1 MPNLLIPFRF
11 ALGLAALLAGVWL
24 VYAPGLNAAFRLD
37 DFQNLGL
44 LDQVVDLDTLLL
56 FVTSGSA
63 GPGGRPVALASFLLN
78 QVAWPVDPSA
88 FLKTNLQIHLL
99 NGVLLAWLTLQ
110 LARRRGLAEGTASVA
125 ALAASAL
132 WLLHPMFASTTLYA
146 VQRMTS
152 LSVTFVLAGL
162 VGYVAARGVAARRP
176 LAGAAGIV
184 AAIGLGTTLA
194 FFSKENGAL
203 LPALA
208 WLVDAA
214 FFRGEPD
221 EPRRLRHVR
230 IAMTRLPALAIV
242 TYAAYK
248 LPSMPA
254 AYVGRDFTLGER
266 LLTECRVLFDYL
278 RLLLMPVRS
287 SLGLFH
293 DDYEISRSLVDPP
306 GTLTAVVGWAAL
318 VVVAVAA
325 RRRAPLFAFAVGWF
339 LVAHSVESSVFPLEL
354 YFEHRN
360 YLPAAGLAVAAALAV
375 AGLEIRLRRLAFWV
389 GAAYVGL
396 LSFVLFE
403 TATQWGEPSV
413 AATLWYLEHPNSE
426 RALQTYAQSLAAARR
441 FDALTVLFEDAVAR
455 FPDKAAYP
463 LQLLITRC
471 IANQPP
477 TPADL
482 TNAAAVAQ
490 RARIN
495 YAAGDSL
502 DKLANLA
509 IDGDCGG
516 LGKADVRVLAD
527 AFLANPQYRGNG
539 VVAYQLYLLKARLY
553 DAEGDFGRTLESLES
568 AQSARDYPEVN
579 LMIAAVLTSK
589 GRYDEALAG
598 LDAAAARLPPYAPSS
613 RVWRRKI
620 DELRQAIVKLKP
632 MKR

>member
-1 MPNLLIPFRF
+1 MPNLLIPFHF
-11 ALGLAALLAGVWL
+11 ACGLAMLLAGVWL
-24 VYAPGLNAAFRLD
+24 VYAPGLDAAFRLD

-44 LDQVVDLDTLLL
+44 LDQVDDLDTLLL

-88 FLKTNLQIHLL
+88 FLKTNLLIHLL
-99 NGVLLAWLTLQ
+99 NGVLLAWLTLL
-110 LARRRGLAEGTASVA
+110 LARRRSIAEGPASVA
-125 ALAASAL
+125 ALAAGAL

-162 VGYVAARGVAARRP
+162 VGYVAARGVATRRP
-176 LAGAAGIV
+176 WVGAVGIV

-214 FFRGEPD
+214 FFKGNPEAPRWL
-221 EPRRLRHVR
+221 RRLRVG
-230 IAMTRLPALAIV
+230 MTRLPALAIV
-242 TYAAYK
+242 AYAAYK
-248 LPSMPA
+248 LPTMPA

-306 GTLTAVVGWAAL
+306 GTLAAVVGWMAL
-318 VVVAVAA
+318 VAGAVAA

-360 YLPAAGLAVAAALAV
+360 YLPAAGLAMAAALAV

-389 GAAYVGL
+389 GSAYVGL

-403 TATQWGEPSV
+403 TATQWGEPGV
-413 AATLWYLEHPNSE
+413 AATLWYREHPNSE
-426 RALQTYAQSLAAARR
+426 RALQTYAQALAAARR

-471 IANQPP
+471 IAEQPV
-477 TPADL
+477 TPAELESAATVGRRARIDYAASETLDKLGTLAIDRRCEGVNNASVLMLTDAFL
-482 TNAAAVAQ
+482 TNA
-490 RARIN
+490 
-495 YAAGDSL
+495 
-502 DKLANLA
+502 
-509 IDGDCGG
+509 
-516 LGKADVRVLAD
+516 
-527 AFLANPQYRGNG
+527 QYRGNG
-539 VVAYQLYLLKARLY
+539 VVAYQLYLSKARLY
-553 DAEGDFGRTLESLES
+553 DAEGDFRRTLESLE
-568 AQSARDYPEVN
+568 AARSARDYPEVN
-579 LMIAAVLTSK
+579 LMIAAVLTAK
-589 GRYDEALAG
+589 GHYDEAVAG

-613 RVWRRKI
+613 RIWRRKI
-620 DELRQAIVKLKP
+620 GELRQAIVNYKP
-632 MKR
+632 VKR